1 MRSTYRDEPCRSAL
15 NAVRGMPFRWSLNPY
30 MGCAHRCTFCYVR
43 AFERRADRPS
53 DERYGSSV
61 RVKTNVVEVLDRELS
76 RPKWEREMVV
86 LGAATDPYQPVEGQR
101 RLTRGCIE
109 VLAAHSNPFSII
121 TRGPLIVRDL
131 DLLVA
136 AARRAKVS
144 VNVSVPTLD
153 PVISARTEVGVA
165 PPLARLA
172 AVRRLAE
179 AGLTVAVA
187 IAPVIPGLTDS
198 VHAIDDVVRA
208 AREHG
213 ATSIWATL
221 LYLQPGTREHFLEA
235 LGRHWPEEAERL
247 SAQYASR
254 VYAPKAASRAL
265 TEQVRALRV
274 RHPVRE
280 RAPRIRPAPP
290 EERPVVAEQLG
301 FAFA

>member
-53 DERYGSSV
+53 DERYGSSI
-61 RVKTNVVEVLDRELS
+61 RVKTNVAEVLDRELS
-76 RPKWEREMVV
+76 RARWARELVV
-86 LGAATDPYQPVEGQR
+86 IGAATDPYQPVEGQR

-109 VLAAHSNPFSII
+109 VLAAHSNPISII
-121 TRGPLIVRDL
+121 TRGPLVVRDL

-136 AARRAKVS
+136 AARRANVS

-153 PVISARTEVGVA
+153 PVIAARTEVGVA

-198 VHAIDDVVRA
+198 AHAIDDVVRA

-235 LGRHWPEEAERL
+235 LGRHWPEEAARL
-247 SAQYASR
+247 TAQYASR

-265 TEQVRALRV
+265 SERVRALRA

-280 RAPRIRPAPP
+280 RAPRIRPAPQ
-290 EERPVVAEQLG
+290 EERPIVAEQLG